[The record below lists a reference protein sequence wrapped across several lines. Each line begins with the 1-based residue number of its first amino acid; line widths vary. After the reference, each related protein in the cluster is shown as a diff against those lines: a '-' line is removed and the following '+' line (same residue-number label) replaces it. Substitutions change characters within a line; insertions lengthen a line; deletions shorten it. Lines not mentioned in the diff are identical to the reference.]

1 MSLAFERFAKEATS
15 MNERPLFYL
24 WGAQL
29 GFVLPDIVFV
39 TCLEQFQNA
48 PSKAKSQVIHEWLLD
63 ADTKKAAQFNWGAM
77 NLQSDGTKPFEKK
90 ISYIKEASQYYIN
103 RKTWIGKLRTERQS
117 QLANHPSPSMY
128 DMLLSF
134 ALMNIET
141 DSNSLPFKSFT
152 PDKVDRSEGYVIQG
166 LKSLELLEKDF
177 RKAGFNTAKMG
188 FRLPFR
194 FR

>member
-1 MSLAFERFAKEATS
+1 MALAFERFAKEATS
-15 MNERPLFYL
+15 INERPLFYL

-29 GFVLPDIVFV
+29 GFILPDIVFV
-39 TCLEQFQNA
+39 TCLEQFQQA
-48 PSKAKSQVIHEWLLD
+48 PSKAKSQVIYEWLLD
-63 ADTKKAAQFNWGAM
+63 PDTKKATQFNWGSM
-77 NLQSDGTKPFEKK
+77 NLQSDGTGGFRNK
-90 ISYIKEASQYYIN
+90 IDYINEASKYYIS
-103 RKTWIGKLRTERQS
+103 RKTWVGKLRNDRQS
-117 QLANHPSPSMY
+117 QLGNHPSPSMY
-128 DMLLSF
+128 NLILNF

-141 DSNSLPFKSFT
+141 DSGSIPFRTFT
-152 PDKVDRSEGYVIQG
+152 PDKVDRSESYVIKG